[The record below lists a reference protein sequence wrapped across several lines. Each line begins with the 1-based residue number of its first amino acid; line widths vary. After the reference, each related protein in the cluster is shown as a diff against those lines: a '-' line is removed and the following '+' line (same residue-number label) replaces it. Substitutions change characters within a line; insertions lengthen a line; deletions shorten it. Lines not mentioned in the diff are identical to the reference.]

1 MEILRIFNNNVVLA
15 RADHGGE
22 VIVTGRG
29 LGFQAKPGHRVD
41 QERVARVFV
50 PEDGRDPDNFGA
62 LVAAVPPEHLVLA
75 DRALDVARAELG
87 VALGSTTVIALA
99 DHLSFAVV
107 RHEKNMPMSYPL
119 RGEVVHM
126 YPREYSAATKV
137 LEFVNS
143 QLDHPLVLDEAVAIA
158 LHLVNAGFAS
168 GDLSFTYQMTGVFTQ
183 LFDIMGAE
191 YNRVFDRDS
200 VNAARFI
207 THLRYFFVRASTG
220 RQLDERSGKLRDAI
234 REVYPDAHTGPHS
247 PVLPS
252 QNYSC
257 LGGMDSSCR
266 DFRFANRLTSGAHFR
281 SGGCAAFDSLKTVV
295 QQ

>member
-15 RADHGGE
+15 RADNGGE
-22 VIVTGRG
+22 VIATGRG
-29 LGFQAKPGHRVD
+29 LGFQARPGQRVNK
-41 QERVARVFV
+41 ERVAKVFV

-87 VALGSTTVIALA
+87 IALGSTTVIALA

-107 RHEKNMPMSYPL
+107 RNEKNMPMSYPL

-126 YPREYSAATKV
+126 YPREYTAATKV
-137 LEFVNS
+137 LQYVNA
-143 QLDHPLVLDEAVAIA
+143 QLDRPLVMDEAVAIA

-168 GDLSFTYQMTGVFTQ
+168 GDLSYTYQMTGVFTQ
-183 LFDIMGAE
+183 LFDIMGIE
-191 YNRVFDRDS
+191 YGRVFDRES

-220 RQLDERSGKLRDAI
+220 RQLEEQSGKLRDAI
-234 REVYPDAHTGPHS
+234 REVYPDAHVTAVKLQTVLELRLGVPLTEDEVTYLTLHVARMVDDLRPTG
-247 PVLPS
+247 
-252 QNYSC
+252 
-257 LGGMDSSCR
+257 
-266 DFRFANRLTSGAHFR
+266 
-281 SGGCAAFDSLKTVV
+281 AAT
-295 QQ
+295 QENHT